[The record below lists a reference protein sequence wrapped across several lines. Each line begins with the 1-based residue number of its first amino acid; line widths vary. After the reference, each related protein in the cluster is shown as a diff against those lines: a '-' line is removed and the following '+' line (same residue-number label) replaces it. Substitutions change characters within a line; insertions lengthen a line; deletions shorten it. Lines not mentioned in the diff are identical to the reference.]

1 LRSLESKEPVRRW
14 YKLYNES
21 GASDGINRGE
31 VELALVWQF
40 NPAVRAKVSGL
51 LSRMGESVFNLV
63 KNESDEEVADEEG
76 DVSDSAPSTGHSL
89 IHYTDRNLWSTR
101 PSSQMQR
108 QPGFKKRRRRSP
120 VLFLLSL
127 TLCR

>member
-89 IHYTDRNLWSTR
+89 IPIGTCGARDRHL
-101 PSSQMQR
+101 
-108 QPGFKKRRRRSP
+108 
-120 VLFLLSL
+120 
-127 TLCR
+127 